1 MLDMTYESTFNYILL
16 HHVRLLKKY
25 SYQLFFY
32 EIYSS
37 FYRMHS
43 ALELLFRYNNCL
55 PVIKKTEDF
64 ICFVL

>member
-32 EIYSS
+32 EIY
-37 FYRMHS
+37 
-43 ALELLFRYNNCL
+43 
-55 PVIKKTEDF
+55 
-64 ICFVL
+64 